1 MLLKIL
7 YIFLVELLT
16 KLKKIKQLKLKGIQ
30 IIFLKKNLNFLH
42 PTNLKTPSN
51 LSKGTNISGSLS

>member
-30 IIFLKKNLNFLH
+30 IIFLKKNLNSSSPNQPQNPFQ
-42 PTNLKTPSN
+42 PV
-51 LSKGTNISGSLS
+51 KGH